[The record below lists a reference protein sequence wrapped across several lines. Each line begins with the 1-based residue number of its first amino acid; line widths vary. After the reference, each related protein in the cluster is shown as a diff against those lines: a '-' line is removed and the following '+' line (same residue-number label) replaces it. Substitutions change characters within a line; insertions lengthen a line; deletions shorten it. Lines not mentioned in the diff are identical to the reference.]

1 MLKLEALTLGL
12 MQSNCYILY
21 DSVGCDAVIIDP
33 GAEAERIIKSAE
45 ELKVKVRH
53 ILLTHAHFDHMGAA
67 DIISE
72 AFGCNIIVG
81 REDLLLLTDPV
92 LNLSRGF
99 CEDVTVKCKDIIA
112 VADES
117 LELLGRRF
125 DFISTPGH
133 TNGSL
138 CIKTDDKLFTGDTL
152 FYRSVGNAFPPYG
165 SLEKEIKSIIN
176 NIFSIEENCICYP
189 GHGGVT
195 DIEFER
201 QNNPY
206 VNGEQYGY

>member
-1 MLKLEALTLGL
+1 MLKVEALTLGL

-21 DSVGCDAVIIDP
+21 DSDSRDAVIIDP
-33 GAEAERIIKSAE
+33 GANAEKIIKRAE
-45 ELKVKVRH
+45 ELKVKVQH

-67 DIISE
+67 DRISE
-72 AFGCNIIVG
+72 TYGCDIIVG

-99 CEDVTVKCKDIIA
+99 YEDVTVKCKDITV

-117 LELLGRRF
+117 LKLLGRRF
-125 DFISTPGH
+125 DFIATPGH

-138 CIKTDDKLFTGDTL
+138 CIKAEDKLFTGDTL

-165 SLEKEIKSIIN
+165 SLEREIKSIIN

-189 GHGGVT
+189 GHGGTT

-201 QNNPY
+201 KNNPY